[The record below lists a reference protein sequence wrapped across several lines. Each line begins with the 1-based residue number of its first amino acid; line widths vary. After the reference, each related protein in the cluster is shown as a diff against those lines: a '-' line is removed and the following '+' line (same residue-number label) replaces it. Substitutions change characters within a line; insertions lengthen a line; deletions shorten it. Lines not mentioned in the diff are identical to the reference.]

1 MPALRGFRRLE
12 EYSFSSGI
20 RTAIWFV
27 RLMKF
32 LGLLPV
38 AACALHCQAQPVMES
53 LPGKGVWS
61 DPRFKQ
67 SGPGARVRA
76 TIWFDKQFLGDG
88 SAFLR
93 RTREFTDV
101 GRTIMRR
108 RVIAALKAASMNSR
122 VKAEAPLAALSRAG
136 TISSLQY
143 TWIVN
148 GFSCTTTAGNVDALR
163 TIPGVRKIFHA
174 GPARESPPHPS
185 PDSVP
190 GVRRTPVTTPP
201 AFDPGQYPPLWYVEK
216 LGASKVWKELGITGK
231 GTLNIIHDGNFIPSP
246 WIKASLHHNPAEKLN
261 GQDDDG
267 NGLVDD
273 LHGYDF
279 SRGTGDLIRRP
290 LPPGRPHPSIL
301 HGHQCVSIICGRG
314 SEEHPVQP
322 GLAPEAR
329 WAGVIAISHIE
340 DAVQWAI
347 EQGADTYSMSFS
359 RPRLGHY
366 RSHWRKLMEHGAFC
380 GVHFISGAGNYAQE
394 QPIPIQMRIP
404 EDIPHAVFA
413 VAGVQRD
420 LGRTPFSSQGPVGW
434 NTSHYRDGRV
444 EKPEACAFNHLVPL
458 LPPGGGRPTTT
469 CSGNSFAG
477 PMACG
482 TIALMLSANP
492 ELKPWETR
500 AIIIRTATDVA
511 EEGFDFQT
519 GHGLINAFKAV
530 SAALPRGVSRD

>member
-174 GPARESPPHPS
+174 GPARESPHHPS
-185 PDSVP
+185 NV
-190 GVRRTPVTTPP
+190 
-201 AFDPGQYPPLWYVEK
+201 
-216 LGASKVWKELGITGK
+216 
-231 GTLNIIHDGNFIPSP
+231 
-246 WIKASLHHNPAEKLN
+246 
-261 GQDDDG
+261 
-267 NGLVDD
+267 
-273 LHGYDF
+273 
-279 SRGTGDLIRRP
+279 
-290 LPPGRPHPSIL
+290 
-301 HGHQCVSIICGRG
+301 
-314 SEEHPVQP
+314 
-322 GLAPEAR
+322 
-329 WAGVIAISHIE
+329 
-340 DAVQWAI
+340 
-347 EQGADTYSMSFS
+347 
-359 RPRLGHY
+359 
-366 RSHWRKLMEHGAFC
+366 
-380 GVHFISGAGNYAQE
+380 
-394 QPIPIQMRIP
+394 
-404 EDIPHAVFA
+404 
-413 VAGVQRD
+413 
-420 LGRTPFSSQGPVGW
+420 
-434 NTSHYRDGRV
+434 
-444 EKPEACAFNHLVPL
+444 
-458 LPPGGGRPTTT
+458 
-469 CSGNSFAG
+469 
-477 PMACG
+477 
-482 TIALMLSANP
+482 
-492 ELKPWETR
+492 
-500 AIIIRTATDVA
+500 
-511 EEGFDFQT
+511 
-519 GHGLINAFKAV
+519 
-530 SAALPRGVSRD
+530 